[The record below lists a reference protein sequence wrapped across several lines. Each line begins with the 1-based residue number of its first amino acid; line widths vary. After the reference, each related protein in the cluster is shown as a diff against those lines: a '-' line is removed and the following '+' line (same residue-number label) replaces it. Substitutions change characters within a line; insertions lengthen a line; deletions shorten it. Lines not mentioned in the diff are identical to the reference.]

1 MESIGGYPKQKG
13 LKTPRYAL
21 RTLAPDSQIPVEE
34 STKPNAQ
41 HVPGSFVHENTLH
54 VNEALGSQFALNSA
68 SSAKPA
74 RQTKAIYS
82 SAVQRRESYL
92 RNDLWNASSQDVRDG
107 QEEPL
112 LPKENT
118 LETERGQQTISKAA
132 SNADTQSSKSQKLSI
147 LSTALLGLSELS
159 HSSKIQDTED
169 ALKNQAHTPRPLS
182 PPPASIS
189 ENDKILELAKS
200 IVKAKLVDNGP
211 HQSPVSSIV
220 SGVTGYPVLKQHS
233 AGKFFNK
240 NSSYSMIYDDDSN
253 LTAKPSRKQD
263 SNTSGLK
270 FLGRSRIVPTNQHHN
285 KEIQD
290 SANDVLLPSEEIDL
304 ESLRSPQKSN
314 KNSESISKTILQL
327 ESLLKEALLIANQAA
342 DNDEKEKAYGHQP
355 TDTSISKQLG
365 KGLNSRHED
374 LYAVGSD
381 ANDDYDGHISLAYY
395 DGPYRDRPTVPTAK
409 TIQSSS
415 THAKEVAAHLGL
427 PQPMTPAE
435 EKEPE
440 ALITYSMPLLQQ
452 PEDVLDSREIPGIG
466 SDVRD
471 WSKKPKR
478 QFKLSPET
486 YELPTIPPKPTSSQL
501 PAKESQSRLLRDS
514 EPSPNIPLIEVIPNH
529 IDTYGSPSIQQRTS
543 SGIMRPGAGSE
554 HASYHSAFG
563 SQTSDDDSVGEAYAV
578 EFASPR
584 LRHPGPRQLYRGEPH
599 TQSGVSPGSLIPQ
612 DELTTMQGP
621 VSMDRGSGQG
631 RSPWD
636 RPEINLK
643 NRNHFSLRGHQGFS
657 LSRSHRRAP
666 IARDW
671 SLARKRWVATIA
683 CLSTA
688 LLGLIIGIYAG
699 EVPAIQYS
707 LADEHHYTILG
718 NVVFFIGLAIPTA
731 FFWPL
736 PLLHG
741 RKPYTLSALSIL
753 LALQFPQAVIVGSPR
768 SPSTAGYRIGLL
780 LPRAFA
786 GFVMG
791 FANINFLATLLDLF
805 GSSLQSMNPH
815 QEVVDENDVRRHG
828 GGMGVWLSIWTWSFI
843 GSLGVGFL
851 IGAGIISHMNVVWGF
866 WITIILTVAVLIL
879 NVLTPETRRSS
890 YRRSM
895 AEVRTGTDLSRRV
908 ARGEIRMHLY
918 STGPKD
924 WWEEVFAGSI
934 LCVRMLMQRGFIILA
949 LYLAWIYGQ
958 VILVII
964 VSDDY
969 QLWIYIY

>member
-13 LKTPRYAL
+13 SKTPRYAL

-34 STKPNAQ
+34 STKPNLQ

-54 VNEALGSQFALNSA
+54 VDEALGSQFALNSA
-68 SSAKPA
+68 SPAKPA
-74 RQTKAIYS
+74 RRTKAIYS
-82 SAVQRRESYL
+82 SAGQRRESYL
-92 RNDLWNASSQDVRDG
+92 RDDRLDASSQDLKDG

-118 LETERGQQTISKAA
+118 LGTERGQQTISKAA
-132 SNADTQSSKSQKLSI
+132 SDADTQSSKSRKLSI
-147 LSTALLGLSELS
+147 LSTALLGFSEPS
-159 HSSKIQDTED
+159 HSSKLQDKGDTI
-169 ALKNQAHTPRPLS
+169 KNQAHTPRPLS
-182 PPPASIS
+182 PPAATIS
-189 ENDKILELAKS
+189 ENDKILELARS
-200 IVKAKLVDNGP
+200 IAKAKLIDNGP
-211 HQSPVSSIV
+211 HQSPVSSVV
-220 SGVTGYPVLKQHS
+220 SEVTGYPTLKQHS
-233 AGKFFNK
+233 AGKFFNR
-240 NSSYSMIYDDDSN
+240 NSSYSKIHDDDSN
-253 LTAKPSRKQD
+253 LTAKSSQKQD
-263 SNTSGLK
+263 SNISGFR
-270 FLGRSRIVPTNQHHN
+270 FLGRSKAIPTKQHHN
-285 KEIQD
+285 NEIQE
-290 SANDVLLPSEEIDL
+290 SANDVLFPSEEIDL
-304 ESLRSPQKSN
+304 ESFRNSQKGSN
-314 KNSESISKTILQL
+314 NPESISKTILQL
-327 ESLLKEALLIANQAA
+327 ESLLKEALLMANQAA
-342 DNDEKEKAYGHQP
+342 DNDERENAHRHQL
-355 TDTSISKQLG
+355 TDTPIPKELG
-365 KGLNSRHED
+365 KGLSSRPED
-374 LYAVGSD
+374 LYAIGSD
-381 ANDDYDGHISLAYY
+381 ASDDYDGHVSLAYY
-395 DGPYRDRPTVPTAK
+395 DGPYRDRPTAPTAK
-409 TIQSSS
+409 TIQSPS

-427 PQPMTPAE
+427 PPPMTPAE
-435 EKEPE
+435 EKERE
-440 ALITYSMPLLQQ
+440 AVIPYSMPLLQQ
-452 PEDVLDSREIPGIG
+452 PEDVSDSREIPCIG

-471 WSKKPKR
+471 WSKQPIR

-486 YELPTIPPKPTSSQL
+486 YELPTIPPRPISSQL
-501 PAKESQSRLLRDS
+501 PAKESQIRLLRDS
-514 EPSPNIPLIEVIPNH
+514 EPLPNIPLTEAIPDH
-529 IDTYGSPSIQQRTS
+529 IDTYGSPTVQQRTS
-543 SGIMRPGAGSE
+543 SGITRPGAGSE

-563 SQTSDDDSVGEAYAV
+563 SQTSDDDSVGEAYV
-578 EFASPR
+578 VDFASPR
-584 LRHPGPRQLYRGEPH
+584 LHHQGPRHLPRGEPQ
-599 TQSGVSPGSLIPQ
+599 TQSDVSPGSLIPQ

-621 VSMDRGSGQG
+621 VSMNRGSGQG
-631 RSPWD
+631 LNPWD

-643 NRNHFSLRGHQGFS
+643 NRNHFSLRGHQSFS
-657 LSRSHRRAP
+657 LSRSHHRAP

-671 SLARKRWVATIA
+671 SLARKRWVAAIA
-683 CLSTA
+683 CLSTT

-741 RKPYTLSALSIL
+741 RKPYTLSALAIL
-753 LALQFPQAVIVGSPR
+753 LALEFPQAVIVGSPR

-815 QEVVDENDVRRHG
+815 QEVVDVNDVRRHG

-851 IGAGIISHMNVVWGF
+851 IGAGIISNLNVVWGF

-908 ARGEIRMHLY
+908 ARGEISMHLY

-924 WWEEVFAGSI
+924 WWEEVFAGST

-949 LYLAWIYGQ
+949 LYVAWIYGQ

-964 VSDDY
+964 VSDDC
-969 QLWIYIY
+969 